1 MLYQLSYF
9 RIPDDGKAWAVMDSN
24 HRRRKPAELQS
35 APFGHSGNCPYLFF
49 AVQRYKLFLNCAN
62 GTAHLQCCLRCFG
75 TLVAQATACTLFSL
89 LRRFGR
95 QDAEDDGRRSRAESM
110 CRGHI
115 QLRDAEGHTLTDVVE
130 VRGVPTDDTADSD
143 DGVHSVVQ
151 QARRS
156 IDELEGPWY
165 TEDGDLLYLL
175 LAEHFESTLEQG
187 FSDVVVPLRYSDAD
201 VQPFPRG
208 DGAVVEGLDMVYRR
222 HGLCASGLLALS
234 LSAQEVSLYAFCF
247 GGGVVLRL
255 DLVVEGDSL
264 VVLAELLVDVTSLD
278 EAAGRDR
285 IAGSGLSSS
294 FVALDS
300 FFELAELYEAVTDH
314 ALYRG
319 SDDGFISGELLQL
332 SQCFLILTLVIEAD
346 TAVGVSEVRCVCTGE
361 VLGDSFEAWRTST
374 LTLEG
379 EAVLPSDEAVFC
391 YEHLCGS
398 LLSLR
403 DLDEAVVSEDA
414 ESDDDDSRYC
424 DDDLLAVALEE
435 EFTLQYLLIDGVEGV
450 VLWELVM

>member
-9 RIPDDGKAWAVMDSN
+9 RIPDDGKEWAVMDSN

-62 GTAHLQCCLRCFG
+62 GTAHLQCGLRCFG
-75 TLVAQATACTLFSL
+75 SLVAQATACSL
-89 LRRFGR
+89 LSLLHRFGR
-95 QDAEDDGRRSRAESM
+95 QDAEDDGCRSRAEASDS
-110 CRGHI
+110 HV
-115 QLRDAEGHTLTDVVE
+115 QLGYTEGHALTDVVE
-130 VRGVPTDDTADSD
+130 VGGVPTDDTANSD
-143 DGVHSVVQ
+143 DGIHSVVQ

-156 IDELEGPWY
+156 IDELKGSRY
-165 TEDGDLLYLL
+165 TEDGDLLHLL
-175 LAEHFESTLEQG
+175 LAEHLKSALEQG

-208 DGAVVEGLDMVYRR
+208 DGAVVEGLDMVYSR

-234 LSAQEVSLYAFCF
+234 LSAQEVSFYAFSF

-264 VVLAELLVDVTSLD
+264 VVLAELLIDVTSLD

-285 IAGSGLSSS
+285 IAGSGLSCS

-332 SQCFLILTLVIEAD
+332 SQCFLILTLIIEAD
-346 TAVGVSEVRCVCTGE
+346 TAVGVSEVRCVRTGE
-361 VLGDSFEAWRTST
+361 VLGDGFEAWRTST

-379 EAVLPSDEAVFC
+379 KAVLPSDEAVFS

-403 DLDEAVVSEDA
+403 DLDEAVVREEA